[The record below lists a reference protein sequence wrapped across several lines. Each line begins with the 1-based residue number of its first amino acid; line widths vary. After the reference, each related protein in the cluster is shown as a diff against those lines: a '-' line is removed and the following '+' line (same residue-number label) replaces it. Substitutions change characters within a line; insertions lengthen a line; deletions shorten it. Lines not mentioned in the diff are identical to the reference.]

1 MKRREFIDITSKT
14 ICACSLGLNVLLL
27 KGCSN
32 NDNVPIDSSGLEII
46 FDLNEEG
53 FQNLKVSGGSVVTPS
68 NELDSKGLLLFR
80 DNVTVIAY
88 ANRCTHASYDLTPFN
103 DSGLSFCTGHGAQ
116 FNTSGVPITG
126 PATRNLKKF
135 ETLLEGDVLTV
146 FGG

>member
-1 MKRREFIDITSKT
+1 MERREFIDITTKT
-14 ICACSLGLNVLLL
+14 ICACSLGVTGILL
-27 KGCSN
+27 KGCS
-32 NDNVPIDSSGLEII
+32 DNGNGPIDSSGLEVI

-53 FQNLKVSGGSVVTPS
+53 FQDLKVNGGSVVTPS
-68 NELDSKGLLLFR
+68 NELDSKGLLLYR
-80 DNVTVIAY
+80 DNEIINAY

-116 FNTSGVPITG
+116 FNTNGVPITG
-126 PATRNLKKF
+126 PATRNLKEF

>member
-1 MKRREFIDITSKT
+1 MKRRDFIDITSKT
-14 ICACSLGLNVLLL
+14 ICACSLGVTGLFL
-27 KGCSN
+27 KGCSD

-53 FQNLKVSGGSVVTPS
+53 FQNLKVSGGSVVTSS
-68 NELDSKGLLLFR
+68 NELDSKGLLLYR
-80 DNVTVIAY
+80 DNVTVSAY

-126 PATRNLKKF
+126 PATRNLKEF